1 MKTPKFW
8 YREKSWQAK
17 LLSPI
22 GKIYGWSV
30 ARRFKKERPYQ
41 AKIPVICVG
50 NLSIGGTGKTPICLA
65 LGKMLKEM
73 DAHFFFLNHGYKS
86 KKKGILVRKGSLSA
100 LDIGDEASL
109 LATEAPTVVDP
120 RRARGAQLAER
131 KGAKL
136 LIMDDGFQNP
146 SLIKTFSFIVVDG
159 QVGFGN
165 QALIPAGPLR
175 ESLERGL
182 ARADAV
188 IIAGPDR
195 AGVKKQIH
203 KISSDMPVYGGH
215 FQPDS
220 KVIQKLRGKK
230 VMAFAGIGRPDKFF
244 DMLTD
249 MGVFVDKK
257 AVFPDHY
264 DYTRF
269 DIENLLSEAGSLPLV
284 TTTKDAVKV
293 PKDIQNRLIVVPG
306 QFVFDNPETI
316 QNVLKGIMGV

>member
-1 MKTPKFW
+1 MKAPKFW
-8 YREKSWQAK
+8 YREKSWQEK
-17 LLSPI
+17 LLRPV

-30 ARRFKKERPYQ
+30 ARRFKKENPYQ

-50 NLSIGGTGKTPICLA
+50 NLSVGGTGKTPVCLA
-65 LGKMLKEM
+65 LGQILKEM
-73 DAHFFFLNHGYKS
+73 NARLFFLNHGYKS
-86 KKKGILVRKGSLSA
+86 KKKGILVRKGQLSA
-100 LDIGDEASL
+100 LDIGDEATL

-131 KGAKL
+131 KGAGI

-165 QALIPAGPLR
+165 KALIPAGPLR

-182 ARADAV
+182 SRADAV
-188 IIAGPDR
+188 VIAGPDK

-203 KISSDMPVYGGH
+203 KVAADLPIYSGH
-215 FQPDS
+215 FEPDS
-220 KVIQKLRGKK
+220 KVIQKLKGKK

-244 DMLTD
+244 DMLTEK
-249 MGVFVDKK
+249 GISVEKK

-269 DIENLLSEAGSLPLV
+269 DIESLLSEAGSLPLL
-284 TTTKDAVKV
+284 TTAKDIVKV
-293 PKDIQNRLIVVPG
+293 PKDIQNRLIAISG
-306 QFVFDNPETI
+306 QFVFDEPDAI
-316 QNVLKGIMGV
+316 RNVLKGIVDA